1 MLSSFAD
8 EPVKAAIVEGL
19 RLRDM
24 DVVTAQER
32 DQRQVD
38 DEALLAVATG
48 EGRLLLTNDT
58 DFLRIHSRWLS
69 DPRDHAGIV
78 LAAGPRDRACGATR
92 SSVRAEDQRLILVVT
107 RRSLVTRRGPDRRR
121 T

>member
-1 MLSSFAD
+1 MLSGFAD
-8 EPVKAAIVEGL
+8 EHVKAAIVEGL

-24 DVVTAQER
+24 DVVTAQEK

-69 DPRDHAGIV
+69 DRRDHAGIV
-78 LAAGPRDRACGATR
+78 FWRQDLAIGPA
-92 SSVRAEDQRLILVVT
+92 VRRILQYALQT
-107 RRSLVTRRGPDRRR
+107 GPSEAVNAVHFL
-121 T
+121 